1 MQADMELD
9 QIMEQ
14 DHDLFFSEA
23 VVEVD
28 MGNTTHQ
35 IKKQKPIGHNVH
47 QLDTDLPINSNN
59 GYKTKNTMQTM

>member
-1 MQADMELD
+1 MKRLVDAWWDSNNHYVVMQADMELG

-14 DHDLFFSEA
+14 DQDLFFSEA

-35 IKKQKPIGHNVH
+35 IKNKSQ
-47 QLDTDLPINSNN
+47 
-59 GYKTKNTMQTM
+59 